1 MRINKYLALSSG
13 LSRRSVD
20 KLIEAKKILV
30 NGKLATLGQQ
40 VEAEDEVKLNNQI
53 QILPEVFTT
62 IILNKP
68 RGYVVTRIS
77 QDDTPTIYK
86 LIDPK
91 YHNLKPVG
99 RLDKDSSGLLLLTN
113 DGDLAN
119 KLTHPSNLKI
129 KVYLVT
135 LDKNLEPIHQQMIS
149 DYGIKLEDGISKLRV
164 AKLEDSKHLEI
175 RMSEG
180 RNRQIRRTFEAL
192 GYKVLDLHR
201 TAFGEYSL
209 QNIKEGQYIE
219 VEN

>member
-20 KLIEAKKILV
+20 KLIEAKKIFV
-30 NGKLATLGQQ
+30 NGKIAFLGQQ
-40 VEAEDEVKLNNQI
+40 VESSDEIKLNGET
-53 QILPEVFTT
+53 QILPEIFTT
-62 IILNKP
+62 VALNKP
-68 RGYVVTRIS
+68 RGYVVTRKS
-77 QDDTPTIYK
+77 QDSSPNIYE

-99 RLDKDSSGLLLLTN
+99 RLDKDSSGLIILTN

-119 KLTHPSNLKI
+119 KLTHPSTQKI

-149 DYGIKLEDGISKLRV
+149 DFGINLEDGNSKLQLT
-164 AKLEDSKHLEI
+164 KLDDSKHFEV

-180 RNRQIRRTFEAL
+180 RNRQIRRTFKAL
-192 GYKVLDLHR
+192 GYEVLDLHR
-201 TAFGEYSL
+201 IVFGEYSL
-209 QNIKEGQYIE
+209 GNLKEGQYTE